1 MKLKGCPHKGTA
13 SFSDKSEHM
22 PVCKFCNQN
31 LFCYVINSSQNSDLA
46 NLLDRLSSQRT
57 TVPNRLDREATVI
70 QFYKSNGTVSVQ
82 MSFQMAWSLS
92 KDIADMICAIPTG
105 FVPTAARW
113 INSDTSNTGKNIQFN
128 VKQNEN
134 GVWCLYLTALDN
146 LTATDRINDSFIYQL

>member
-1 MKLKGCPHKGTA
+1 MQARETDQMEVKGRAKW
-13 SFSDKSEHM
+13 
-22 PVCKFCNQN
+22 
-31 LFCYVINSSQNSDLA
+31 YSDLA
-46 NLLDRLSSQRT
+46 NLLDRLSAQRT

-82 MSFQMAWSLS
+82 MSFQLAWSIS
-92 KDIADMICAIPTG
+92 KDVADMICAIPTG
-105 FVPTAARW
+105 FNPSAARW
-113 INSDTSNTGKNIQFN
+113 VNSDTSNTGKNIQFN